1 MRRPWASEPAP
12 RKGGLWLAVLGVV
25 VLAVLTWALNQGGF
39 SGGGRDGDSDPAN
52 LPVVALASLPPE
64 AQDTVAL
71 IDAGGPFPY
80 DRDGVVFENREH
92 LLPGEPTG
100 YYHEYT
106 VPTPGAADRGARR
119 IITGD
124 AGELYWTGDHYR
136 TFARI
141 VRIQR

>member
-106 VPTPGAADRGARR
+106 VTTPGSTDRGARR
-119 IITGD
+119 IITGS
-124 AGELYWTGDHYR
+124 GSEMYWTDDHYQS
-136 TFARI
+136 FERI
-141 VRIQR
+141 VP

>member
-39 SGGGRDGDSDPAN
+39 SGGGRDGDTDTVT
-52 LPVVALASLPPE
+52 LPVVALASLPAE

-80 DRDGVVFENREH
+80 DRDGIVFENREH
-92 LLPGEPTG
+92 LLPSEPTG

-106 VPTPGAADRGARR
+106 VPTPGSSDRGARR
-119 IITGD
+119 IITGS
-124 AGELYWTGDHYR
+124 AREMYWTDDHYQSFER
-136 TFARI
+136 IAR
-141 VRIQR
+141 